1 MSSGAPIVLDSEERG
16 RMRHGEGRGRIPAGF
31 VGFLA
36 ILLVVE
42 AALARS
48 GLTASHLTAAW
59 VDARADATSAEVR
72 ESGVICLGDSQ
83 IKEGVLATVVSRR
96 LGVPAYSLA
105 VQGGQPPAA
114 YFLLRRA
121 VDAGARPRAV
131 VVGFFHDLVA
141 CDVSI
146 NVAQWPEALG
156 LGDCLDL
163 AWTSSDLG
171 LLVRSTLGLGLASFR
186 GREPIR
192 EAVRSA
198 LLGEP
203 ETIRDAILAHRRN
216 WRLNRGSQA
225 MPPSPGFADVPAP
238 DAGGRF
244 VWRPEPENLQFTRR
258 LLDLAARHGI
268 AVYWVMPTISPAHQA
283 VRERRGIDGAYE
295 AFVRRMQGE
304 FPGLVV
310 LDARRAVWD
319 RGVFHDS
326 CHLDRRG
333 AIALSE
339 AIADAIAAGPSP
351 SRWVGLS
358 PRPAGADEPD
368 IEDVDQSRMAQ
379 AGRSDRTAR

>member
-1 MSSGAPIVLDSEERG
+1 MGDGQR
-16 RMRHGEGRGRIPAGF
+16 RGRIPAGF

-42 AALARS
+42 AMLARS

-59 VDARADATSAEVR
+59 VDARTDATSAEVR
-72 ESGVICLGDSQ
+72 ESRVICLGDSQ

-121 VDAGARPRAV
+121 IDAGARPKAI
-131 VVGFFHDLVA
+131 VVGFFHDLIA
-141 CDVSI
+141 SDVSI
-146 NVAQWPEALG
+146 NVAQWPEAFG
-156 LGDCLDL
+156 LGECLDL
-163 AWTSSDLG
+163 AWTATDFG
-171 LLVRSTLGLGLASFR
+171 LLARSTLGLGLASFR

-225 MPPSPGFADVPAP
+225 MPPAPGFADVPGP

-244 VWRPEPENLQFTRR
+244 IWRPEPENLRFTRR
-258 LLDLAARHGI
+258 LLDLAARQGI

-283 VRERRGIDGAYE
+283 LRERRGVDGAYE

-310 LDARRAVWD
+310 LDARRAGWD
-319 RGVFHDS
+319 HRVFHDS
-326 CHLDRRG
+326 CHLDARG
-333 AIALSE
+333 AIALSM
-339 AIADAIAAGPSP
+339 AVADAIAAEPPP
-351 SRWVGLS
+351 SRWAALS
-358 PRPAGADEPD
+358 PRPVGVEVPEV
-368 IEDVDQSRMAQ
+368 EDVDGSRIALGM
-379 AGRSDRTAR
+379 RPDRASR